1 VTPTPTPDDGGGDG
15 GDGGGGGGGG
25 GGQPGGGPDGEV
37 EISDA
42 TLVQDTVP
50 TGSQVVVRVDLANF
64 DPARGTITLELAA
77 DGSVVAERTV
87 AVGPSSERSV
97 TLRTQFGDLGEY
109 ALDVNGMSVGTVV
122 VTGEP
127 SESTPSGTATPGGPP
142 TDAPDEDARPDARAN
157 GNRPAEPVRVDL
169 DRSAS
174 NGTASAAL
182 DDSLRSENV
191 SLRELSVSEAESDDE
206 DGDGSDGGNGDVG
219 FVVTRPSN
227 SVPET
232 ARELDAG
239 TAVQYFTLSPTN
251 DSRSEVETVD
261 LQFEVNAS
269 ALPAGTAPDD
279 VVLYHYTD
287 GAWVALQTIYD
298 ASTDTYTA
306 TVDGFS
312 PFAVG
317 VSAGPAQGDVS
328 AQGERLTKGAEISPA
343 SEDGS
348 GDSRDPA
355 TGTATPAGSS
365 GPAIPWLFW
374 SGLGGFALLFV
385 LFLARNRVPFGD
397 AGPDGVG
404 AERAGSSA
412 ESDDD

>member
-1 VTPTPTPDDGGGDG
+1 M
-15 GDGGGGGGGG
+15 
-25 GGQPGGGPDGEV
+25 
-37 EISDA
+37 
-42 TLVQDTVP
+42 
-50 TGSQVVVRVDLANF
+50 VRVDLANF
-64 DPARGTITLELAA
+64 DPARGRITLELAA

-97 TLRTQFGDLGEY
+97 TLRTRFGDLGEY
-109 ALDVNGMSVGTVV
+109 VLDVNGMDAGTVV

-127 SESTPSGTATPGGPP
+127 SEGTPPGRATPGGPGGSDGPP
-142 TDAPDEDARPDARAN
+142 TDASGEDARPDARAN
-157 GNRPAEPVRVDL
+157 GNDPAEPVRVDL
-169 DRSAS
+169 GRSAS

-191 SLRELSVSEAESDDE
+191 SLRQLDVSAPANGDD
-206 DGDGSDGGNGDVG
+206 GTDGSSGDDDGGVG
-219 FVVTRPSN
+219 FVVTQPTD

-261 LQFEVNAS
+261 LQFEVTAS
-269 ALPAGTAPDD
+269 ALPAGTSPDD

-287 GAWVALQTIYD
+287 GVWVALPTTYD
-298 ASTDTYTA
+298 ASTDSYTA

-317 VSAGPAQGDVS
+317 ISSTNTAESGVST
-328 AQGERLTKGAEISPA
+328 QGERLTESAEISPA
-343 SEDGS
+343 SQEGS

-365 GPAIPWLFW
+365 GPAVPWLFW

-385 LFLARNRVPFGD
+385 LFLARNRVPFG
-397 AGPDGVG
+397 G
-404 AERAGSSA
+404 AGSDGRSA
-412 ESDDD
+412 LEDGSAAAGEPPALGDGSENWASGGRSDDD